1 MKTPPV
7 LSGAVL
13 VLAIV
18 ALSSFPLPALAEP
31 DNDSPC
37 WMYDPIGGDCTGGG
51 GNGGCKD
58 CVIMNNPYT
67 DDSYCTCATVQNG
80 GYQICNAPSGDR
92 VLATGWARTP
102 SVSGTR
108 RGKALIRLSSL
119 SANRVRML
127 FRKGVACAENDGES
141 AGGGGPGR

>member
-1 MKTPPV
+1 MERYSTTKEDLRMKTPPV

-80 GYQICNAPSGDR
+80 GYQICNAPSGDP
-92 VLATGWARTP
+92 L
-102 SVSGTR
+102 
-108 RGKALIRLSSL
+108 
-119 SANRVRML
+119 
-127 FRKGVACAENDGES
+127 CENCTLQNEC
-141 AGGGGPGR
+141 